1 MSDLRDKLKSEIMP
15 GAWPELRY
23 QFARGGLLLVS
34 PERDLLAVAL
44 AVATDDQAEVQRLLI
59 EGALWRTRDDDARA
73 FEAAPPRFQFVIVQP
88 WVLAQ
93 VIGAAAPP

>member
-23 QFARGGLLLVS
+23 QFARGGLLLVR
-34 PERDLLAVAL
+34 PDHDLLEVAL
-44 AVATDDQAEVQRLLI
+44 AIATDDQAEVGRLLS
-59 EGALWRTRDDDARA
+59 EGALWRARDDDARA
-73 FEAAPPRFQFVIVQP
+73 FEAAAHRFQFVIVQP

-93 VIGAAAPP
+93 GIGLPAAE